1 MKAIAFTVM
10 SLLTALPALAY
21 ASSAPP
27 QWEIANK
34 LVRVKL
40 YLPNAVSGFYRGTR
54 FDWSG
59 VIADLQY
66 AGHSYYG
73 PWFTQ
78 TDPKVPD
85 FIYQGS
91 EIVAGPCSA
100 ITGPVEEFTPA
111 LGYDEAKPGG
121 TFLKIGVGV
130 LRKPDNA
137 PYSAYRLYE
146 IVDGG
151 KWSTKKNA
159 DAVEFTQELH
169 DSSSGYGYVYWK
181 KISLV
186 AGKPEMLIE
195 HRLRNV
201 GSRPIH
207 TSVYDHNFLVLDK
220 QPSNPAFTI
229 TFPFEIKADQPVD
242 KELAEVRKNQIVYL
256 KTLAGQD
263 RVYTSINGFSNS
275 PDDYKIRIENTAVK
289 AGMTITGDRPL
300 AKMALWSIRSVLAV
314 EPFIDISLEPGSQS
328 TWKYGYEY
336 YTLPRANSK

>member
-1 MKAIAFTVM
+1 MRGNREKAREDYRKAIAEHSALALGYVASVSYTHLDVYKRQV

-40 YLPNAVSGFYRGTR
+40 YLPNAVSGSYRGTR

-85 FIYQGS
+85 FIYQGA

-111 LGYDEAKPGG
+111 LGFDEAKAGG
-121 TFLKIGVGV
+121 TFLKLGVGI
-130 LRKPDNA
+130 LRKPDDA

-151 KWSTKKNA
+151 KWSTKKSA
-159 DAVEFTQELH
+159 CL
-169 DSSSGYGYVYWK
+169 
-181 KISLV
+181 L
-186 AGKPEMLIE
+186 
-195 HRLRNV
+195 
-201 GSRPIH
+201 
-207 TSVYDHNFLVLDK
+207 
-220 QPSNPAFTI
+220 
-229 TFPFEIKADQPVD
+229 
-242 KELAEVRKNQIVYL
+242 
-256 KTLAGQD
+256 
-263 RVYTSINGFSNS
+263 YTS
-275 PDDYKIRIENTAVK
+275 RCV
-289 AGMTITGDRPL
+289 
-300 AKMALWSIRSVLAV
+300 
-314 EPFIDISLEPGSQS
+314 
-328 TWKYGYEY
+328 
-336 YTLPRANSK
+336 